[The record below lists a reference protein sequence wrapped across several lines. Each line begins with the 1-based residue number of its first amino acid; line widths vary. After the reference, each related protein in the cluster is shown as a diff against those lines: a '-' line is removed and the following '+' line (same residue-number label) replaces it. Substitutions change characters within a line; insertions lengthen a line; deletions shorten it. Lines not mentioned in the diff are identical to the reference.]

1 MIQPKPETQPDQL
14 LLEIFTGR
22 WRHRMLAYNR
32 RFHRVAAK
40 SGLDAALLRTVYEDH
55 YFTSMDV
62 HTFCRLVLRGNWDPF
77 AVCERRFQVL

>member
-1 MIQPKPETQPDQL
+1 MIQPKPETPPDQL
-14 LLEIFTGR
+14 LLEILTGR

-62 HTFCRLVLRGNWDPF
+62 HTFCRLVLRGGWDPI
-77 AVCERRFQVL
+77 AVCERRFQVP